1 MSNFSIAV
9 GAEFEGHSVDSWRTD
24 PELKRAMAYATLGPQ
39 YLPGARMF
47 FRVASVGDMVVSA
60 TVASS
65 ALAYETIPT
74 RSMSDRSRHF
84 CVFMP
89 NKPRTV
95 TVGDERFVQQAGECV
110 LADSAVGVL
119 GEYSEAHAGVC
130 LSIPFAL
137 LKRHLPIADDVECLR
152 LGSNN
157 VLSRLISQ
165 LLLAVWEA
173 VDSGRAT
180 TDGTNAADALL
191 RLLACGYGRAAR
203 RGRQDPVKKL
213 CCEQVKDLIGAELRN
228 PALSVHAVA
237 ERIGVTT
244 RYLQLLFAQE
254 GECASEYIRRERL
267 RACLLDLR
275 HADFDHQSI
284 TDIAFSWGF
293 NSAAHFSSAFR
304 KEFGLSPRDYR
315 HCDLDHLAEALADD
329 VEAPFVQAL
338 QLVSRPVAGAAMD
351 VRGRA
356 TQGAVADADMDVRG
370 RATQG
375 AVADARTVLA
385 A

>member
-1 MSNFSIAV
+1 MGSFSIAV
-9 GAEFEGHSVDSWRTD
+9 GAEFAGHSVDSWRTD
-24 PELKRAMAYATLGPQ
+24 PELKRAMAYSTLGPN
-39 YLPGARMF
+39 YLPGAKMF
-47 FRVASVGDMVVSA
+47 FRVESVGDMVASA

-74 RSMSDRSRHF
+74 RAMSNRLRHF
-84 CVFMP
+84 CVFMA
-89 NKPRTV
+89 NKPRRV
-95 TVGDERFVQQAGECV
+95 TVGDESFVQHAGECV
-110 LADSAVGVL
+110 LSDSAAGVA
-119 GEYSEAHAGVC
+119 GEYREAHAGLC

-137 LKRHLPIADDVECLR
+137 LERHLPVADDIDCLR
-152 LGSNN
+152 MGSNN
-157 VLSRLISQ
+157 VLSSLISR
-165 LLLAVWEA
+165 LLVAVWSA
-173 VDSGRAT
+173 VDSGRAS
-180 TDGTNAADALL
+180 TDGVVAADALL
-191 RLLACGYGRAAR
+191 KLLAHGYGRVAR
-203 RGRQDPVKKL
+203 RGRVDPFKKL
-213 CCEQVKDLIGAELRN
+213 RCEQIKELIGTELRN

-244 RYLQLLFAQE
+244 RYLQLLFAEE

-315 HCDLDHLAEALADD
+315 HCDLDRLAEALAVD

-338 QLVSRPVAGAAMD
+338 QLVSRPVADADTD

-356 TQGAVADADMDVRG
+356 TPGAVAE
-370 RATQG
+370 
-375 AVADARTVLA
+375 ARTVLA

>member
-1 MSNFSIAV
+1 MGSFSIAV
-9 GAEFEGHSVDSWRTD
+9 GVDFEGHSVDSWRTD
-24 PELKRAMAYATLGPQ
+24 PELKCAMAHATLGPR
-39 YLPGARMF
+39 YLQGAKMF
-47 FRVASVGDMVVSA
+47 FRAASVGDMVASA

-95 TVGDERFVQQAGECV
+95 TIGDERFVQQAGECV
-110 LADSAVGVL
+110 LSDSAVGVT

-137 LKRHLPIADDVECLR
+137 LQRHLPVADDVDCLR
-152 LGSNN
+152 MGSNN
-157 VLSRLISQ
+157 VLSRLISR
-165 LLLAVWEA
+165 LLLAVWDA
-173 VDSGRAT
+173 VESGRGD
-180 TDGTNAADALL
+180 TDGTKAADALL
-191 RLLACGYGRAAR
+191 GLLAQGYGRAAL
-203 RGRQDPVKKL
+203 RGRLDPAKKVR
-213 CCEQVKDLIGAELRN
+213 CEQVKELIGAQLRN

-244 RYLQLLFAQE
+244 RYLQLLFAEE
-254 GECASEYIRRERL
+254 GECASGYIRRERL

-315 HCDLDHLAEALADD
+315 HCDVDRLAEALADD

-338 QLVSRPVAGAAMD
+338 QLVSRPVA
-351 VRGRA
+351 
-356 TQGAVADADMDVRG
+356 DADRDVRG